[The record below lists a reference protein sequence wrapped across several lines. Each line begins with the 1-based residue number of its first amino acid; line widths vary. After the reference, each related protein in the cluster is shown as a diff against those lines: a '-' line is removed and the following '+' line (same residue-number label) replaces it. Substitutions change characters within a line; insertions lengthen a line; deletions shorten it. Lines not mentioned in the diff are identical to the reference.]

1 MFVKSC
7 RSFWVPTCILLK
19 KTGFSRKTD
28 IRIAKI
34 TGFLDFGA
42 LVHPSLKNK
51 FPFLFAFCLCLNS
64 SSKSVKICPLMYL
77 LFTHLKTQIFLR
89 CNRQTW
95 VGFGFSNPKS
105 KIQIQNPGFWSGF
118 KILFSGWI
126 LDLDLNPFFG
136 QGFPNPFLNPFCRG
150 KYYFTIF
157 VPSFSILSIYVCFSR
172 VSNMKQT
179 CILHFIW
186 S

>member
-1 MFVKSC
+1 MA
-7 RSFWVPTCILLK
+7 R
-19 KTGFSRKTD
+19 
-28 IRIAKI
+28 
-34 TGFLDFGA
+34 
-42 LVHPSLKNK
+42 
-51 FPFLFAFCLCLNS
+51 
-64 SSKSVKICPLMYL
+64 
-77 LFTHLKTQIFLR
+77 Q
-89 CNRQTW
+89 QTW

-150 KYYFTIF
+150 NYYFTIF
-157 VPSFSILSIYVCFSR
+157 PPSFSILSISVCFSR

-179 CILHFIW
+179 CILHLIW
-186 S
+186 SWDTISYKKRQFFKFFQKKDFKRILNGFEILLKGFWIWS

>member
-1 MFVKSC
+1 M
-7 RSFWVPTCILLK
+7 CITKIKMINCLSLLK
-19 KTGFSRKTD
+19 NIIFENLIDYWGSKPP
-28 IRIAKI
+28 I
-34 TGFLDFGA
+34 TQNISNSYFL
-42 LVHPSLKNK
+42 
-51 FPFLFAFCLCLNS
+51 
-64 SSKSVKICPLMYL
+64 YL
-77 LFTHLKTQIFLR
+77 L
-89 CNRQTW
+89 CQTW

-150 KYYFTIF
+150 NYYFTIF
-157 VPSFSILSIYVCFSR
+157 PPSFSILSISVCFSR

-179 CILHFIW
+179 CILHLIW
-186 S
+186 SWAKIKIPIHTKKQTIF